1 MTACFTETF
10 TCYKCHIIDLVI
22 SVSNFYHLTVTV
34 LTTGGSVWF
43 FVNLFVDLA
52 FEGLHEAVGVW
63 MIVNGALLS
72 HVPAEKHEVVMVI
85 TFVQ

>member
-1 MTACFTETF
+1 MMTCFTETL
-10 TCYKCHIIDLVI
+10 TCNKCNIIDLVI
-22 SVSNFYHLTVTV
+22 SVSNFYHLAVTV
-34 LTTGGSVWF
+34 LTTGGSVRF

-52 FEGLHEAVGVW
+52 FEGLHETVGVW

-72 HVPAEKHEVVMVI
+72 RVPAEKHEVVMAI